1 MLKSRLI
8 TLVFATLLALTQ
20 PALADELG
28 RQIVMQGNQKG
39 ATACLAC
46 HGAKGEGQAGAGFP
60 RLAGLNPAYLE
71 KQLHGFADNGRKNSI
86 MDSIA
91 KALSEKEIKAVS
103 AYYAA
108 QSPSSTP
115 DTPTADASV
124 IAAGKDLAMNGD
136 WPNDI
141 PACFACHGVD
151 AQGIGATFPALAGQH
166 ASYIKN
172 QIQAW
177 KTGQRRNDP
186 NGLMQGIAR
195 RLSPD
200 EVKAVSAYMASLSAS
215 RK

>member
-60 RLAGLNPAYLE
+60 RLAGLNPVYLE
-71 KQLHGFADNGRKNSI
+71 KQLHGFADNSRKNSI

-91 KALSEKEIKAVS
+91 KALSENEIKAVS

-124 IAAGKDLAMNGD
+124 IAAGKDLAMNGN